1 MLTFKHHGM
10 MVVVDADRNS
20 VEYGDL
26 VDKYGEDNLHHRHYM
41 VKKYYV
47 KQGNGKPKLQD
58 VPFKSIYSMKGVDM
72 KMPLNRHDRRSR
84 ISEQTKNGGVGYT
97 KRTLERRRKDRR

>member
-10 MVVVDADRNS
+10 MVVVDADKNS
-20 VEYGDL
+20 ADYRDL
-26 VDKYGEDNLHHRHYM
+26 VDKYGEDNLYHRNYM
-41 VKKYYV
+41 IKKYYV
-47 KQGNGKPKLQD
+47 KQSNGKTKLQD

-72 KMPLNRHDRRSR
+72 KMPINRHDRRRSSSERMKSR
-84 ISEQTKNGGVGYT
+84 GVGFT